1 MSMKMRIICVLAG
14 ALVAAVGL
22 VGCGKS
28 SVSEN
33 EISVVSRED
42 GSGTRGAFVELFEI
56 EEKVDGQKVD
66 MTYDRAEITNSTSV
80 MMTTIEGNKNAIG
93 YVSLGVLNDSVKAV
107 KIDGVD
113 ASVENIKNDAYKI
126 SRPFNI
132 VTKKEVSDVTKDFID
147 FIMSKEGQKLV
158 NEENYI
164 GVESLEYTSKQPKGT
179 ITIAGSSSV
188 APLMEVLKE
197 AYYQI
202 NANAKI
208 ELQQN
213 DSTTGINSVIE
224 GICEVGMS
232 SRDLKEEELSNG
244 IESKVI
250 AKDGLAVIVNKGN
263 RVNELSSLEVKD
275 IFTGKIT
282 TWDEVIK

>member
-1 MSMKMRIICVLAG
+1 MSMKMRIIFVLAG

-224 GICEVGMS
+224 GICDVGMS